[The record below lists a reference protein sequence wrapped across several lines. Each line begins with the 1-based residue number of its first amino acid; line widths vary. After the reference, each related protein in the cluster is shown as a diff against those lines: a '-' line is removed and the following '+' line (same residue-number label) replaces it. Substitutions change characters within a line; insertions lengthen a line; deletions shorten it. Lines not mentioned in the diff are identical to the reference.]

1 MTSSMLAS
9 VDPGYQLTF
18 SEAASPALTT
28 VMHRRPWS
36 SAVSAMAA
44 ADGLLDRW
52 PRRRD
57 GSSNGNLEEGSH

>member
-1 MTSSMLAS
+1 MLAS

-44 ADGLLDRW
+44 ADGLLDGLDVAMVAASQQQRK
-52 PRRRD
+52 P
-57 GSSNGNLEEGSH
+57 

>member
-44 ADGLLDRW
+44 ADGLLDGLDVAMVAASQQQRK
-52 PRRRD
+52 P
-57 GSSNGNLEEGSH
+57 

>member
-44 ADGLLDRW
+44 ADGLLDGL
-52 PRRRD
+52 D
-57 GSSNGNLEEGSH
+57 VAMVAATGNLEGAA

>member
-36 SAVSAMAA
+36 STVSAMAA
-44 ADGLLDRW
+44 ADGLLDGL
-52 PRRRD
+52 D
-57 GSSNGNLEEGSH
+57 VAMVAATGNLEGAA

>member
-44 ADGLLDRW
+44 ADGLLDGLDVAMVAATETLKRAAT
-52 PRRRD
+52 
-57 GSSNGNLEEGSH
+57 

>member
-44 ADGLLDRW
+44 ADGLLDVAMVAATETLKRAAT
-52 PRRRD
+52 
-57 GSSNGNLEEGSH
+57 

>member
-44 ADGLLDRW
+44 ADGLLDGL
-52 PRRRD
+52 D
-57 GSSNGNLEEGSH
+57 DAMVAATGNLEGAA

>member
-44 ADGLLDRW
+44 ADGLLDGLDVAMAAATETLKRAAT
-52 PRRRD
+52 
-57 GSSNGNLEEGSH
+57 

>member
-18 SEAASPALTT
+18 SEAAPPALTT

-44 ADGLLDRW
+44 ADGLLDGLDVAMVAASQQQRK
-52 PRRRD
+52 P
-57 GSSNGNLEEGSH
+57 

>member
-18 SEAASPALTT
+18 SEAAPPALTT

-44 ADGLLDRW
+44 ADGLLEQA
-52 PRRRD
+52 RRRD
-57 GSSNGNLEEGSH
+57 GSSNANLKGAAT